1 MQDFVLHDSLLRGKS
16 ALDHITLGLTEVGV
30 LSLVRLFPIE
40 FEPLFVHCDD
50 VLTASSVLDLLR
62 FPKTMKENEM
72 ATAAWLRQF
81 IQSCDIDGMIVIIIN
96 KFN

>member
-1 MQDFVLHDSLLRGKS
+1 MQDFILHDSLLRGKS
-16 ALDHITLGLTEVGV
+16 ALDHITLCLTEVGV

-72 ATAAWLRQF
+72 ATTAWLRQF

>member
-1 MQDFVLHDSLLRGKS
+1 MQDFILHDSLLRGKS
-16 ALDHITLGLTEVGV
+16 ALDHITMCLTEVGV

-96 KFN
+96 KCN